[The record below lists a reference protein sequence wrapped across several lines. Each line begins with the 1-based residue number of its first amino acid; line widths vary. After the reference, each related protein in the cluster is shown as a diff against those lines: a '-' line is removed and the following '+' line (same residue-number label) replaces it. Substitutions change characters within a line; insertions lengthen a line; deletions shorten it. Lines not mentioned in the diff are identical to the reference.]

1 VTGLRIMSWNLRGA
15 AKPRLDAVVEILQ
28 AHEPDVLALQEV
40 RRGQARRVAGLLG
53 WRRPA
58 WALKHNAY
66 WPAWWLAEGLAILSH
81 HRLAVHP
88 PVVLTPE
95 LDRRTFRR
103 RILLPAEVLFEDDQR
118 VLVIDAH
125 LSSGDDD
132 ELRVREAHH
141 ILSIL
146 PGTLPTV
153 LVGDLNATPRAESI
167 KVLIEGGCVDTWPA
181 AAPPGEPGST
191 YPANAPRRRIDYVM
205 VNDAVNSGLRVVE
218 VSVPDDLGAA
228 MSGLSDHRPLLVQLE
243 LPEPPGD

>member
-1 VTGLRIMSWNLRGA
+1 MAGLRIMSWNLRGA
-15 AKPRLDAVVEILQ
+15 AKPRLDSVAEIVK

-40 RRGQARRVAGLLG
+40 RRGQARRIAGLLG

-58 WALKHNAY
+58 WALKHNPY
-66 WPAWWLAEGLAILSH
+66 WPAWWLAEGLALVSH

-95 LDRRTFRR
+95 INRRTFRR
-103 RILLPAEVLFEDDQR
+103 RILLPAEVVLEDDQR

-132 ELRVREAHH
+132 GLRVREAHH
-141 ILSIL
+141 VLSIL
-146 PGTLPTV
+146 PDSPPTV
-153 LVGDLNATPRAESI
+153 LVGDLNATPRAASI
-167 KVLIEGGCVDTWPA
+167 TVLIEGGFVDAWPA
-181 AAPPGEPGST
+181 ASRRGEPGFT

-205 VNDAVNSGLRVVE
+205 VGGGLGIAE

-228 MSGLSDHRPLLVQLE
+228 MSGLSDHRPLLARLE
-243 LPEPPGD
+243 LPEPSRD